1 MKRRSFV
8 QLGCMAT
15 ASLAAPNVL
24 WARMRQ
30 QPRALPTELPEANF
44 TLQIGPVMM
53 EYRLNQAVST
63 IGYNGRSPGPL
74 IRMREGAPVSVDV
87 INDTDVP
94 ELVHWHGLLIPSEVD
109 GAEEEETP
117 MVLPHGR
124 RRYQFTPRPSGLR
137 WYHTH
142 AMAGADLHRGTYTGQ
157 FGFVYVEPAD
167 EPGRYDQELFLAL
180 RDWEPYFTDQDQDQE
195 GQDPNP
201 IQSDEPQTP
210 DTRPNGVEIGYRIF
224 TINDKSLGSGDPIR
238 VRTGQRVLFHLL
250 NASAT
255 SNHRIAMAG
264 HRFRVVAL
272 DGNAVPSPQ
281 FTDVIAMGPGERVSA
296 SVEMNESGVWILGA
310 TNDDHRNAGM
320 GVVVEYANQNT
331 SAQWVRPPKRTWD
344 YTLFGTAATQPVP
357 AQTISLVIEK
367 IPGGPGHFNRWLIN
381 GKEYPHEREFLLQK
395 GLRYRLV
402 FWNRTDDVHPV
413 HMHRHLFELVDVNG
427 KATGGIMK
435 DTVMVPNYGRVA
447 VDLVADQPGLTLF
460 HCHNQVHMDFGF
472 KALFRYL

>member
-1 MKRRSFV
+1 
-8 QLGCMAT
+8 MAT
-15 ASLAAPNVL
+15 ADLAATRL
-24 WARMRQ
+24 IGGQMRQ
-30 QPRALPTELPEANF
+30 QPQAPQTGLPKPDF
-44 TLQIGPVMM
+44 TLQIGPVMV
-53 EYRLNQAVST
+53 EYRLNQAIST
-63 IGYNGRSPGPL
+63 IGYNGNSPGPL
-74 IRMREGAPVSVDV
+74 IRMREGVPVSVDV
-87 INDTDVP
+87 INGTDIP
-94 ELVHWHGLLIPSEVD
+94 ELVHWHGLLIPSGVD

-117 MVLPHGR
+117 MVLPHDR

-142 AMAGADLHRGTYTGQ
+142 AMAGADLHRGAYTGQ
-157 FGFVYVEPAD
+157 FGFVYVEPAND
-167 EPGRYDQELFLAL
+167 PGRYDQEVFLAL

-195 GQDPNP
+195 VMDPNP
-201 IQSDEPQTP
+201 VQSDEPQTP
-210 DTRPNGVEIGYRIF
+210 DTRPNGVEIGYRVF

-238 VRTGQRVLFHLL
+238 VRAGQRVLFHLL

-264 HRFRVVAL
+264 HRFRVTAL
-272 DGNAVPSPQ
+272 DGNPVPSPQ

-296 SVEMNESGVWILGA
+296 SVEMNEPGIWILGA
-310 TNDDHRNAGM
+310 TNDDHRNAGL
-320 GVVVEYANQNT
+320 GLVVEYANQNT
-331 SAQWVRPPKRTWD
+331 SARWISPQKRTWD
-344 YTLFGTAATQPVP
+344 YTIFGTAATQPVP
-357 AQTISLVIEK
+357 AETISLVIEK
-367 IPGGPGHFNRWLIN
+367 IPGGPGHFNQWLIN
-381 GKEYPHEREFLLQK
+381 GKQYPHDREFLLRK

>member
-87 INDTDVP
+87 VNDTDVP

-142 AMAGADLHRGTYTGQ
+142 AMAGADLHRGAYTGQ

-167 EPGRYDQELFLAL
+167 EPGRYDQELFRRCAIGSHISPTKIKTKKARIQTQFNPTNLKHRT
-180 RDWEPYFTDQDQDQE
+180 RDRMEW
-195 GQDPNP
+195 
-201 IQSDEPQTP
+201 
-210 DTRPNGVEIGYRIF
+210 R
-224 TINDKSLGSGDPIR
+224 SGIESSR
-238 VRTGQRVLFHLL
+238 SMT
-250 NASAT
+250 
-255 SNHRIAMAG
+255 NH
-264 HRFRVVAL
+264 
-272 DGNAVPSPQ
+272 
-281 FTDVIAMGPGERVSA
+281 
-296 SVEMNESGVWILGA
+296 
-310 TNDDHRNAGM
+310 
-320 GVVVEYANQNT
+320 
-331 SAQWVRPPKRTWD
+331 WV
-344 YTLFGTAATQPVP
+344 
-357 AQTISLVIEK
+357 LVIQ
-367 IPGGPGHFNRWLIN
+367 
-381 GKEYPHEREFLLQK
+381 Y
-395 GLRYRLV
+395 
-402 FWNRTDDVHPV
+402 
-413 HMHRHLFELVDVNG
+413 
-427 KATGGIMK
+427 AC
-435 DTVMVPNYGRVA
+435 GRVNA
-447 VDLVADQPGLTLF
+447 CYF
-460 HCHNQVHMDFGF
+460 I
-472 KALFRYL
+472 Y